1 MTHNGGMTVLF
12 KNVAIESLVYELPQQ
27 RITSAQLEDQIA
39 ESMSRLGVPQGR
51 IEDLAGIRERRFWE
65 PGALSSEVGTRVA
78 QAAIEQAG
86 IDKSQIGCL
95 INTSIWRDFLEP
107 STACLIH
114 GNLGLPPACV
124 NYDVSNA
131 CLGFMTGMINVGM
144 LIEAGVIQYGLVVC
158 GDSARDVVEM
168 TIRRLQDPE
177 VSVQTFR
184 DNFATLTIGSSA
196 VAMVLCHRDLSRSGH
211 LVNGAVTLAATQHN
225 RLCIG
230 DREYMKTDASALLVA
245 GVKLAA
251 DTWQLAQEELPDF
264 SDEQI
269 ALYAPHQVGSR
280 HTAAVV
286 QALGLTASK
295 LYLNFMTLGNLGP
308 AAVPISLAQA
318 VEAGRVHKGDHVA
331 LFGIGSGINC
341 SLMSLTW

>member
-1 MTHNGGMTVLF
+1 MLF
-12 KNVAIESLVYELPQQ
+12 QNVAIESLVYELPQQ

-39 ESMSRLGVPQGR
+39 ETMGRLGVPLGR

-65 PGALSSEVGTRVA
+65 PGALSSEVGTRA
-78 QAAIEQAG
+78 ARAAIEQAG
-86 IDKSQIGCL
+86 IDPAQLGCM
-95 INTSIWRDFLEP
+95 INTSVWRDYLEP

-114 GNLGLPPACV
+114 GNLGLPPTCI

-131 CLGFMTGMINVGM
+131 CLGFITGMINVGLM
-144 LIEAGVIQYGLVVC
+144 IEAGLITHGLVVC
-158 GDSARDVVEM
+158 GDSARDVVET
-168 TIRRLQDPE
+168 TIKRLQDPN
-177 VSVQTFR
+177 VTPQTFR

-196 VAMVLCHRDLSRSGH
+196 VAMVLSHRDHSRTGH
-211 LVNGAVTLAATQHN
+211 RINGAVTLAATEHN

-251 DTWQLAQEELPDF
+251 ATWQQAQEQLPNF
-264 SDEQI
+264 SDDQI

-286 QALGLTASK
+286 QALGLTGSK
-295 LYLNFMTLGNLGP
+295 FYLNFMTLGNLGP

-318 VEAGRVHKGDHVA
+318 VEAGRVKSGDHVA

-341 SLMSLTW
+341 SLMSITW

>member
-1 MTHNGGMTVLF
+1 MLF
-12 KNVAIESLVYELPQQ
+12 QNVAIESLVYELPQQ

-39 ESMSRLGVPQGR
+39 ETMNRLGVPLGR

-65 PGALSSEVGTRVA
+65 PGALSSEVGTRA
-78 QAAIEQAG
+78 ARAAIEQAG
-86 IDKSQIGCL
+86 IDPAQLGCM

-114 GNLGLPPACV
+114 GNLGLPPTCI

-144 LIEAGVIQYGLVVC
+144 MIEAGLITHGLVVC
-158 GDSARDVVEM
+158 GDSARDVVET
-168 TIRRLQDPE
+168 TIKRLQDPN
-177 VSVQTFR
+177 VTPQVFR

-196 VAMVLCHRDLSRSGH
+196 VAMVLCHRNYSRTGH
-211 LVNGAVTLAATQHN
+211 RINGAVTLAATEHN

-251 DTWQLAQEELPDF
+251 ATWQLAQEQLPNF

-286 QALGLTASK
+286 QALGLTGSK
-295 LYLNFMTLGNLGP
+295 FYLNFMTLGNLGP

-318 VEAGRVHKGDHVA
+318 VEAGKVKSGDQIA

-341 SLMSLTW
+341 SLMSVTW